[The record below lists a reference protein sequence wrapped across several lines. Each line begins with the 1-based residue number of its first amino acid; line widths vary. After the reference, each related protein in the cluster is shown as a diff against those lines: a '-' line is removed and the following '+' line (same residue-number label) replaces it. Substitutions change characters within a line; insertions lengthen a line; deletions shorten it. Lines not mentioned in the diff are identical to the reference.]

1 MLIRLHHAVA
11 DGIAAVA
18 MIGALFAPDP
28 QKLVPEAPDWVP
40 RPRPGGW
47 ELAADCLHRHA
58 VAVPGALAR
67 LRRPSALIHRLRLLA
82 RQARQLA
89 HEGHAPR
96 VSLNVP
102 AGGHR
107 RLLLVRADLDRAAA
121 VAHANGGTVNDIV
134 LAAVAGGA
142 RSLLGARG
150 ELAPGL
156 VLKASVAV
164 LLRLPTDQRAG
175 GNRSG

>member
-28 QKLVPEAPDWVP
+28 QQPVPEAPDWVP

-47 ELAADCLHRHA
+47 ELAADRLHRHA

-134 LAAVAGGA
+134 LAAVASGHGA
-142 RSLLGARG
+142 C
-150 ELAPGL
+150 LAPA
-156 VLKASVAV
+156 ASWH
-164 LLRLPTDQRAG
+164 RGWSSRPRSPC
-175 GNRSG
+175 RSGSRPISGPAVTGSG